1 MPNVDDFLL
10 KSDATNSEIDNKMKD
25 ALAASSSDALT
36 WVYDIK
42 SHSMTFTIFDFD
54 GNPINTVTID
64 NFCKSILDLHL
75 IFPEDEAL
83 FSVFCAELDAGKDS
97 ITVEF
102 RGICEDYQNV
112 WFRYIGQTILDDDQR
127 PYQVK
132 GRKFDITRE
141 KNLLEGQRI
150 SQDPLTGL
158 YHREKIREL
167 INEQMES
174 DPDINSAYILIDV
187 DRFSEINKAFGQM
200 QGDTLLQTIAGI
212 IYTNFMTK
220 DLVGRIAGDQFL
232 VYCTNIDEDK
242 VDELVTGL
250 QKRVG
255 EAVVDTNGRPVTLS
269 IGSSFSPK
277 DGTSF
282 DILYTK
288 ADLALYEA
296 KQTGGN
302 KYLRFDNESM
312 KDICMGYTLFKMDAF
327 SDDEV
332 RLDKAAKKVNKKL
345 FDYSFD
351 ILSKEADIKTALE
364 KVLSEVCLHY
374 DLDRALL
381 SEKGTSGSGIK
392 NTAGWSRKEDTVDRR
407 IVSAIAEKCWSD
419 IEMNSSDEDYIVF
432 EEGRSEKID
441 LLREIVALKNAP
453 VSSLMFTIFDGGE
466 MVAVM
471 VFEAFTHHDFKE
483 NEIATI
489 NSVVRLIRSYLLSNQ
504 VKHEL
509 ESESIINKNVMDAQK
524 VIYYIVDED
533 SYNAKY
539 FSKYAKNL
547 FPHAEYGKKC
557 YETIY
562 GLSAPCENCPILVGK
577 GSDKFVQRYDNVVS
591 KWFNYTAT
599 RMKETESK
607 KDMLICVTDVTD
619 FMGKVRGEDTLTVA
633 DSFDKFVYSATNLMK
648 AKDREYSLL
657 CAGIKDF
664 AKINDEY
671 GYVIGDEVLKMFADL
686 LKNGL
691 KDGEMVCRI
700 KGDDFAILLQ
710 KSDEEN
716 ARGQLRGYAEVLNGE
731 FKKRFP
737 KLDIVLIAGLYNI
750 TPSDEYVNKCV
761 DKALKARNLV
771 TLDNDSFL
779 GFFTYTQE
787 LEDRENEEKV
797 MTAMIKAA
805 LKEKRFRVYFQP
817 KVDVNDGAIIGAE
830 ALVRMLDDNGKL
842 VPPGLFIPLAEKNG
856 LIVDIDNEVYDQT
869 FEYMAKW
876 QREGKRLPLVSVN
889 VSRIQ
894 LMDDSLPETIKG
906 LCDKHRISTKNVEL
920 EITESVFFQDTERLI
935 YMISRLKD
943 YGFVISMDDFGSGYS
958 TLNFMKK
965 LPVDVIKID
974 GGFFMRNEMDK
985 KSKAIISAIMQL
997 TQNLEFE
1004 TVSEGVET
1012 EEQVQFIKE
1021 QGGRCVQ
1028 GYYFYKPMPAEE
1040 FEKLL

>member
-1 MPNVDDFLL
+1 MPGIDDFLV
-10 KSDATNSEIDNKMKD
+10 KSDTTNSEIDSKMKD
-25 ALAASSSDALT
+25 ALAASSSDASA

-42 SHSMTFTIFDFD
+42 THSMTFNIFDFD
-54 GNPINTVTID
+54 GNLTDTVTID
-64 NFCKSILDLHL
+64 NFCKNILDLHL

-83 FSVFCAELDAGKDS
+83 FSVFCAELDAGKEAV
-97 ITVEF
+97 TVEF
-102 RGICEDYQNV
+102 RGIGEDYQNV
-112 WFRYIGQTILDDDQR
+112 WFRYIGQTLLDDDGR

-132 GRKFDITRE
+132 GRKYDVTRE
-141 KNLLEGQRI
+141 KNLQDGQTVN
-150 SQDPLTGL
+150 QDPLTGL
-158 YHREKIREL
+158 YHRDKIREL
-167 INEQMES
+167 ISEQSETS
-174 DPDINSAYILIDV
+174 TDTKSAYILIDV
-187 DRFSEINKAFGQM
+187 DRFAEINKAFGQM

-232 VYCTNIDEDK
+232 VYCTNIDEEK
-242 VDELVTGL
+242 VDELVANL

-255 EAVVDTNGRPVTLS
+255 EAVQDNNGRPVTLS
-269 IGSSFSPK
+269 VGSSFSPK
-277 DGTSF
+277 DGNNF
-282 DILYTK
+282 EILYTK

-302 KYLRFDNESM
+302 KYLKFDYDTM
-312 KDICMGYTLFKMDAF
+312 KDICMGYTLFKMGAF

-332 RLDKAAKKVNKKL
+332 RLDKAAKKINKKL

-351 ILSKEADIKTALE
+351 ILSKEADITSALE
-364 KVLSEVCLHY
+364 QVLSEVCLHY

-381 SEKGTSGSGIK
+381 QEKIPSGTGVK
-392 NTAGWSRKEDTVDRR
+392 NTARWCRKEDHIDSQA
-407 IVSAIAEKCWSD
+407 IASIAEKCWSS
-419 IEMNSSDEDYIVF
+419 IEMSASDEDYIVF
-432 EEGRSEKID
+432 EEGRSEGID
-441 LLREIVALKNAP
+441 LFREIVSLDNAP

-466 MVAVM
+466 MVAIM
-471 VFEAFTHHDFKE
+471 LFEVFSHHDFKD

-489 NSVVRLIRSYLLSNQ
+489 NSVVRLIRSYLLNNQ

-533 SYNAKY
+533 TYNVKY
-539 FSKYAKNL
+539 ISKYAKNL
-547 FPHAEYGKKC
+547 FPYAEYGKKC

-577 GSDKFVQRYDNVVS
+577 GSDKFVQRYDDVAS

-599 RMKETESK
+599 RMKETESR

-633 DSFDKFVYSATNLMK
+633 DSFDKFVYSATNIIK
-648 AKDREYSLL
+648 ANEREYTLL
-657 CAGIKDF
+657 CTGFKDF
-664 AKINDEY
+664 SKINDEY
-671 GYVIGDEVLKMFADL
+671 GYVIGDEVLQMFARL
-686 LKNGL
+686 LNDGL
-691 KDGEMVCRI
+691 RDGEMVCRI

-710 KSDEEN
+710 KADEEDVRDHCRRYSEAIN
-716 ARGQLRGYAEVLNGE
+716 QE

-737 KLDIVLIAGLYNI
+737 KLDIVLVVGAYNI
-750 TPSDEYVNKCV
+750 TSTEEYVNKCI
-761 DKALKARNLV
+761 DKAFKARNLCNV
-771 TLDNDSFL
+771 DNNSFFGL
-779 GFFTYTQE
+779 YFYTQE
-787 LEDRENEEKV
+787 LEDKENEEKK

-817 KVDVNDGAIIGAE
+817 KVDVNNGAIIGAE
-830 ALVRMLDDNGKL
+830 ALVRMLDENGKL
-842 VPPGLFIPLAEKNG
+842 VPPGLFIPLSEKNG

-869 FEYMAKW
+869 FAYMAKW

-894 LMDDSLPETIKG
+894 LIDDALPEKIKE
-906 LCDKHRISTKNVEL
+906 LCDKHRISTRNVEL

-935 YMISRLKD
+935 YMIRRLKD

-958 TLNFMKK
+958 TLNFMKE

-974 GGFFMRNEMDK
+974 GGFFMRNQMDK

-1028 GYYFYKPMPAEE
+1028 GYYFYKPMPEEE
-1040 FEKLL
+1040 FERLL